1 MISFK
6 KIAFV
11 GFIYLL
17 SSQIVFSA
25 ENKILFKVDNEI
37 ITSQDILDEI
47 DYLNSLNNSLIKL
60 EKREIYEIAKN
71 SIIKEKIKR
80 KEILK
85 IVKKINLDEKYL
97 KKIIESTYLKL
108 GFKSIN
114 QFKQHLSKKNI
125 NIKTIEEK
133 LKIEA
138 LWNELIFQKYS
149 SKVKINKDELRN
161 EINKKSLEKTKLYL
175 LSEILFN
182 VSNSSNFEKKHK
194 EIIKSIESFGFE
206 NAALTYSISASS
218 KIGGNLG
225 WIEENSINKT
235 IKNKIND
242 IQINNYTNPINI
254 PGGFLIIKV
263 NDIKEIKKEINVENE
278 LKKLIINL
286 TNQQL
291 EQYSNLYF
299 NKIKKDVIIDEL

>member
-17 SSQIVFSA
+17 SFQIVFSA

-47 DYLNSLNNSLIKL
+47 DYLNSLNNSLINL

-85 IVKKINLDEKYL
+85 IVKKISLDEKYL

-114 QFKQHLSKKNI
+114 QFEQHLSKKNI

>member
-17 SSQIVFSA
+17 SFQIVFSA

-85 IVKKINLDEKYL
+85 IVKKISLDEKYL

-114 QFKQHLSKKNI
+114 QFEQHLSKKNI

-161 EINKKSLEKTKLYL
+161 KINKKSLEKTKLYL